1 VDSPF
6 LYGFIDSRK
15 SFWQKFLGRFP
26 VFVFDRLS
34 QFFYLRAKDRFVA
47 PVYRI
52 PTEAVSP
59 LALR

>member
-1 VDSPF
+1 VDDPF
-6 LYGFIDSRK
+6 LYGFIDGRK
-15 SFWQKFLGRFP
+15 SLREKFLGGFL

-34 QFFYLRAKDRFVA
+34 QFFYLCAKDRFVA

-52 PTEAVSP
+52 PAEAVSP

>member
-1 VDSPF
+1 VDRSF
-6 LYGFIDSRK
+6 LYGFIDHRESLLK
-15 SFWQKFLGRFP
+15 KFLGQ
-26 VFVFDRLS
+26 VFVFILDRLS

-47 PVYRI
+47 PVYRV